1 MELSD
6 AAAYTAIAGVVFTF
20 LVMVASVIYRIGRL
34 TQSVDDVKSTM
45 LLYKESLQE
54 QMEYH
59 RTTLALQMQSLEERM
74 NHNHEILRSDIQ
86 RLFERDG
93 LPYPRYRRKHHIPG
107 AAVRSPSRTR
117 KRPSRLAPIFPD

>member
-6 AAAYTAIAGVVFTF
+6 AAPYTAIAGVVFTF

-86 RLFERDG
+86 RLFDAMASHTHDTDG
-93 LPYPRYRRKHHIPG
+93 NIIFRVLPS
-107 AAVRSPSRTR
+107 SPQAEPES
-117 KRPSRLAPIFPD
+117 APAD